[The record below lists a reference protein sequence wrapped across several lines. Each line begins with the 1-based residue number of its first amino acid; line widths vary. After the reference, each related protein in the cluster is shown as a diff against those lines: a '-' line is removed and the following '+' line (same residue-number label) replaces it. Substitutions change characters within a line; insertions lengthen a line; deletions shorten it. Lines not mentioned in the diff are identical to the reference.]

1 MSSGREVRLSIK
13 VEIQVENDFNFEQQ
27 KFMYSCEQI
36 YYLQQYLIKILF

>member
-1 MSSGREVRLSIK
+1 MRSGREVRLSIK

-27 KFMYSCEQI
+27 KFMSSCEQI